1 MMDGYN
7 INSLNSF
14 NNNIYINIIN
24 LSYSNTE

>member
-7 INSLNSF
+7 INSLNNF